1 MNVYLDDGDS
11 TVTCGAINT
20 LEYRP
25 SEDFGFVKHKSFAPP
40 SDLQSK
46 FKIEN
51 LGHWYLLQDSYV
63 MGDIL
68 HLLGVGFYPYQVTV
82 LLCSPSHCEMY
93 DWKFPLCLQ
102 WSAASL
108 PSDVFNS

>member
-1 MNVYLDDGDS
+1 MMESPLYMWSHKHLGIS
-11 TVTCGAINT
+11 S
-20 LEYRP
+20 

-51 LGHWYLLQDSYV
+51 LGHWYLLQDSYA
-63 MGDIL
+63 MGNIL

-82 LLCSPSHCEMY
+82 LLCSPSHSETY
-93 DWKFPLCLQ
+93 D
-102 WSAASL
+102 
-108 PSDVFNS
+108 